1 MTRLVVGATTDVGQV
16 RDHNE
21 DGYLVQ
27 EDIGLVAL
35 ADGMGGHQAGEVA
48 SATALEALQAA
59 MRDGGDIREAIEA
72 ANAAVYEQS
81 QGDEQLQGMG
91 TTLTAATLSD
101 DGTLLFGH
109 VGDSRAYLMRDG
121 TLERVTTDHSVIEE
135 LVQAGDLTAEQAR
148 VDPRRSMITRAI
160 GLDSGVDV
168 DLYPIP
174 LQTGDRFMFCSD
186 GLTDMVDDE
195 AIEQVLA
202 EGQEP
207 AAAAERLVELA
218 NEAGGTDNITVVVVD
233 VAEVT
238 EGIAAPV
245 PPADV
250 PDDVIEHEQDE
261 TMPVPPVSPDDEP
274 TRRRTVFRVLKWL
287 APIVLLLAIALGIV
301 AWYTRSHYYVGS
313 SLRLVAVYQG
323 VPGGILFF
331 DPTLED
337 RTSGLRLVDLTAT
350 QREEVLDGKTFSS
363 KEDAIDYVD
372 KLCRQARERRP
383 RTSCRPSGSK
393 PPPSTTSTT
402 STTTTTVPPTTV
414 ATAPPTITP
423 PLT

>member
-27 EDIGLVAL
+27 DDIGLVAL

-59 MRDGGDIREAIEA
+59 MRDGRSIREAIEA
-72 ANAAVYEQS
+72 ANVAVYEQA
-81 QGDEQLQGMG
+81 QGDQQLQGMG

-109 VGDSRAYLMRDG
+109 VGDSRAYLLRDG
-121 TLERVTTDHSVIEE
+121 ALERVTTDHSVIEE
-135 LVQAGDLTAEQAR
+135 LVQAGDLTEEQAR

-160 GLDSGVDV
+160 GLDSAVDV

-174 LQTGDRFMFCSD
+174 LQAGDRFMFCSD
-186 GLTDMVDDE
+186 GLTDMVDDVT
-195 AIEQVLA
+195 IEQALA
-202 EGQEP
+202 EDSEP
-207 AAAAERLVELA
+207 AAAAQRLVELA
-218 NEAGGTDNITVVVVD
+218 NAAGGTDNITVVVVD

-238 EGIAAPV
+238 EGLVAPV
-245 PPADV
+245 PPGDV

-261 TMPVPPVSPDDEP
+261 TMPVPPVSADDGP
-274 TRRRTVFRVLKWL
+274 TRRRTVFRVLKWV

-301 AWYTRSHYYVGS
+301 AWYTRTHYYVGS
-313 SLRLVAVYQG
+313 SLRLVAVYKG

-402 STTTTTVPPTTV
+402 STTTTTLPPTTA
-414 ATAPPTITP
+414 ATVPPTITP